1 MKTAGITSQTHGV
14 KAEKGRESKRRS
26 KPKESSPCT
35 DNHYHS
41 KYLCKERKKCTGAAV
56 LPVRRDRGKV
66 ERSGGKTVMLAMP
79 PACPRRSQSRRGL
92 RCLVPASRSSD
103 QPSISPLSIHP
114 QADYSV
120 ITHTH
125 SDSPSQLTH
134 PLVHS
139 LPPSHWKAVTIHM
152 SEADAWLYIQLRWY
166 SFPLPSSLLCQRDG
180 PQHRAVSWLQLI

>member
-14 KAEKGRESKRRS
+14 KAEKGRESKGGTLKAIKTKR
-26 KPKESSPCT
+26 SSPCT

-56 LPVRRDRGKV
+56 LPVRRNRGKV

-103 QPSISPLSIHP
+103 QPSISTLSIHP

-120 ITHTH
+120 ITHT
-125 SDSPSQLTH
+125 LW
-134 PLVHS
+134 LS
-139 LPPSHWKAVTIHM
+139 LPANASTRSLPASLSLESCNHSHVRGRRLIIHSAQM
-152 SEADAWLYIQLRWY
+152 VQLPPPFL
-166 SFPLPSSLLCQRDG
+166 SPLPKRRSTT
-180 PQHRAVSWLQLI
+180 

>member
-1 MKTAGITSQTHGV
+1 M
-14 KAEKGRESKRRS
+14 
-26 KPKESSPCT
+26 
-35 DNHYHS
+35 
-41 KYLCKERKKCTGAAV
+41 

-125 SDSPSQLTH
+125 SDSPSQLAH

-139 LPPSHWKAVTIHM
+139 LPHSHWKAVTIHM

-166 SFPLPSSLLCQRDG
+166 SIPLPSSLPLSSARETVHNIEQSADSSWSNLVFPASSSLTEILTPLPTVASFHASSDQLCYCD
-180 PQHRAVSWLQLI
+180 